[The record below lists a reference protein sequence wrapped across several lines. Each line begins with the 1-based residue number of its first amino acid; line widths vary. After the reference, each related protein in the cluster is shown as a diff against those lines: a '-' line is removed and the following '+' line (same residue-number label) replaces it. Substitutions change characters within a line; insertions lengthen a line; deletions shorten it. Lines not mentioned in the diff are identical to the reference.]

1 VSENRYWVIAFF
13 NDHSQDMPPTATT
26 LDPAALQRLHDLDP
40 SGASR
45 LVERV
50 FVAFEDSIR
59 RLRPQ
64 LLDALARGDANGL
77 RHVAHTL
84 KSSSASI
91 GAIKLSQLCA
101 EMESMTRDGQT
112 DGMADRTHELCAEID
127 AVLAALKP
135 DPFA

>member
-1 VSENRYWVIAFF
+1 
-13 NDHSQDMPPTATT
+13 MPATATL

-50 FVAFEDSIR
+50 FKAFEDSIQ

-64 LLDALARGDANGL
+64 LIDALARGDANGL

-91 GAIKLSQLCA
+91 GAIKLSRLCA
-101 EMESMTRDGQT
+101 EMESMTRDGLT

-135 DPFA
+135 NPSA

>member
-1 VSENRYWVIAFF
+1 
-13 NDHSQDMPPTATT
+13 MPPESAT

-50 FVAFEDSIR
+50 FKAFEDSIG

-64 LLDALARGDANGL
+64 LLDAQARDDAAGV

-91 GAIKLSQLCA
+91 GAIKLSGLCA
-101 EMESMTRDGQT
+101 EIETMTRDGQT
-112 DGMADRTHELCAEID
+112 DGLPGRIDELCAEID

-135 DPFA
+135 DPTA